1 MNTTLSAFLIV
12 LLVSCGEVFS
22 RSLDNRNFYEISDT
36 EYKVFDAANGNVE
49 YDIILSNG
57 VALKEDIGD
66 FQHTKIIDQ
75 PMKKKLKNNEK
86 GRLCVGSVML
96 MAMCY

>member
-1 MNTTLSAFLIV
+1 MNTTVAALLIV

-22 RSLDNRNFYEISDT
+22 RSLDNRNFYELSDT
-36 EYKVFDAANGNVE
+36 EYKVFDIDHGNVE

-57 VALKEDIGD
+57 GALKEDIGGY
-66 FQHTKIIDQ
+66 KNSEVIDQ
-75 PMKKKLKNNEK
+75 PIKKKLKNKEK
-86 GRLCVGSVML
+86 GLCVGSVML